1 MAFLKLNDE
10 SASCE
15 AVVFPAVWKKVYT
28 SLKEGELL
36 FAEGRF
42 DHSRQRVQFIVE
54 KLVPVRTLKSNK
66 QILYLRLTGENKEE
80 ASLLAKIK
88 GTLEKFPGETPV
100 ILYFEENK
108 KTMALGS
115 ECYAESSDEC
125 LLELEQLL
133 GKAHVVL
140 K

>member
-1 MAFLKLNDE
+1 M
-10 SASCE
+10 
-15 AVVFPAVWKKVYT
+15 WKKVYT